1 MDRLLSIIQDGE
13 EIFRQYFGESILL
26 IQEEYRDTKYIKR
39 INDQISFVLNQA
51 KQEGKEEIR
60 YFGIMYLNSSRSEE
74 RRVGKECL

>member
-51 KQEGKEEIR
+51 KQEGK
-60 YFGIMYLNSSRSEE
+60 
-74 RRVGKECL
+74 

>member
-39 INDQISFVLNQA
+39 INDQISFVLNKA
-51 KQEGKEEIR
+51 KQESKEEIR
-60 YFGIMYLNSSRSEE
+60 YF
-74 RRVGKECL
+74 